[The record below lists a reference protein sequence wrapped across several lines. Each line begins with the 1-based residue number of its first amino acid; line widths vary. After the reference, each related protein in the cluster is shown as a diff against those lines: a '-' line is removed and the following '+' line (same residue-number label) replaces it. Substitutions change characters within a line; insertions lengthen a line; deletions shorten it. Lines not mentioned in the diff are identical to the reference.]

1 MANAN
6 KPMGL
11 SPHSYISGARYSG
24 QVTEYVV
31 LAGNTNAIAIGDPV
45 VLAGSG
51 DANGVPN
58 VVLATAGA
66 ANTITGV
73 CVGIGSGNTYG
84 GGVGGVNQFTA
95 PIVPATAAT
104 NTYILVA
111 DDPMILFEVQEGGAG
126 TALATTDLGTNIN
139 LLSGANNGFVSG
151 WQLDNNSKGT
161 GVTLQC
167 KLLRLMQRADNTF
180 GPQAK
185 WVVSINNHTFSSGT
199 TGY

>member
-11 SPHSYISGARYSG
+11 SPHSYISGARWSG
-24 QVTEYVV
+24 AGTMYVS
-31 LAGNTNAIAIGDPV
+31 LASNTNALAIGDPV
-45 VLAGSG
+45 VLGGSA
-51 DANGVPN
+51 DAAGVPN

-73 CVGIGSGNTYG
+73 VVGIGSANVYG
-84 GGVGGVNQFTA
+84 GATGASVQFTSVL
-95 PIVPATAAT
+95 VPASSPA
-104 NTYILVA
+104 NVYILVA
-111 DDPMILFEVQEGGAG
+111 DDPMLLFEVQEGGAG
-126 TALATTDLGTNIN
+126 TALAAADLGTNIN
-139 LLSGANNGFVSG
+139 LLSGANNGYVSG
-151 WQLDNNSKGT
+151 WQIDNNSKGT

-180 GPQAK
+180 GAQAK

>member
-24 QVTEYVV
+24 QATEYVV